1 MQSYTKLVHL
11 LLALA
16 LVLSLGG
23 AVFIPQTAYAQSEAD
38 LSVTKIVDQAAPHS
52 DHTIT
57 YTITLTN
64 NGPDTAT
71 NIIVTDSLPTGV
83 SYVSDTPSQGTYT
96 SSTGLWSVGSLANG
110 ASATLNISAHVDA
123 VPHGTVVTNTASV
136 TSLDQTDPVSTN
148 DSASVNITIQNMCN
162 DLTDCDWST
171 FGCTAND
178 VNIGR
183 LWLGDAAGVELG
195 NCTRDTT
202 VTAYVWAEFQN
213 NTARDTTAIWACFDF
228 WINGWYIQSISQ
240 CEGTVSPGAVNK
252 MIWGPISWSCGHQ
265 VTLKNMV
272 ISWEGPGGTCEDVPV
287 CGTRKSKCYG
297 PVGLDVVGPLVADFT
312 YTPDTPMCPGTTIQF
327 TDTSFGG
334 VPDAGF
340 DYQYYLWDFGDG
352 NTSTDQ
358 NPTHAFDEGG
368 THNVSLTVTDYDT
381 PNQNHTK
388 SKPVEVSYS
397 PAVTASNG
405 GPACVGGDVQFTGG
419 ASLGTAPY
427 IWSWSGPDSFSSS
440 DQSPLLTGVT
450 VAKAGTYTLTVT
462 DDTGCSGNNTTE
474 VVVNDNP
481 TAGITPDPAVA
492 CEGVGLSLDGNPA
505 GGSGTYTNH
514 AWTGAGA
521 AYLDNTGI
529 EEPVFTCGTAG
540 TYSLTYTVT
549 DDNGCVGSDSIDV
562 MVNDNPTAGI
572 TPDPAVA
579 CEGVGLSL
587 DGNPAGGSGTY
598 TNHAW
603 TGAGAAYLNDTGI
616 EEPVFTCGTAG
627 TYSLTYTV
635 TDDNGCVGSDSIDVM
650 VNDNPTAG

>member
-1 MQSYTKLVHL
+1 MTKMQSYTKPVHL

-16 LVLSLGG
+16 LVLSAGFASLT
-23 AVFIPQTAYAQSEAD
+23 PQTAHAQTEAD

-71 NIIVTDSLPTGV
+71 NIMVTDLLPSGV
-83 SYVSDTPSQGTYT
+83 TYVSSSPSQGSYAN
-96 SSTGLWSVGSLANG
+96 STGLWSVGSLADSG
-110 ASATLNISAHVDA
+110 SATLTISAHVDA

-136 TSLDQTDPVSTN
+136 TSLDQTDPVSNN
-148 DSASVNITIQNMCN
+148 DSDSVNITIQNMCN
-162 DLTDCDWST
+162 DLTNCDWST

-228 WINGWYIQSISQ
+228 WINGLYIQSVSQ
-240 CEGTVSPGAVNK
+240 CEGTVSPGVVSK
-252 MIWGPISWSCGHQ
+252 MIWGPISWECGHQ
-265 VTLKNMV
+265 VTLKNMI
-272 ISWEGPGGTCEDVPV
+272 ISWEGPGGICEDVPN

-352 NTSTDQ
+352 DTSTDMD
-358 NPTHAFDEGG
+358 PTHAFDEGG

-381 PNQNHTK
+381 PAESHTT
-388 SKPVEVSYS
+388 SKPVEVLYS
-397 PAVTASNG
+397 PAVTASND
-405 GPACVGGDVQFTGG
+405 GPACVGGDVQFTGV
-419 ASLGTAPY
+419 ASLGVEPY
-427 IWSWSGPDSFSSS
+427 SYSWSGPNGFSSS
-440 DQSPLLTGVT
+440 DQDPLLTNVT
-450 VAKAGTYTLTVT
+450 MSANGTYTLTVT
-462 DDTGCSGNNTTE
+462 DDQTCVGNDTTT
-474 VVVNDNP
+474 VTVNVNP
-481 TAGITPDPAVA
+481 TAGITPEPAEV
-492 CEGVGLSLDGNPA
+492 CELVGLSLHGNPS
-505 GGSGTYTNH
+505 GGSGTYTTH

-549 DDNGCVGSDSIDV
+549 DDNGCIGSDSITV
-562 MVNDNPTAGI
+562 TVNDNPSPAI
-572 TPDPAVA
+572 TPDPAEV
-579 CEGVGLSL
+579 CELVGLSL
-587 DGNPAGGSGTY
+587 HGNPTGGSGTY
-598 TNHAW
+598 TTHAW
-603 TGAGAAYLNDTGI
+603 SGAGATYLDYAGI
-616 EEPVFTCGTAG
+616 EEPVFTCDTAG
-627 TYSLTYTV
+627 T
-635 TDDNGCVGSDSIDVM
+635 
-650 VNDNPTAG
+650 